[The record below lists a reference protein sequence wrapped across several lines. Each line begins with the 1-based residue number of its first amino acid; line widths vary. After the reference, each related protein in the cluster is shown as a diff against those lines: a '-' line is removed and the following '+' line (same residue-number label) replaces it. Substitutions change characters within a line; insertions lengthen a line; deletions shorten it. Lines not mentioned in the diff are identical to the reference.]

1 MAQYMFSIILTPHGY
16 TTDIHI
22 PAMNY
27 YISDFNSN
35 IDGSIIHAK
44 KEIQGWMNIH
54 TEEYIRERLSDS
66 FDIVY
71 DINKIVVYVV
81 VDPTIRRDNTNCVK
95 KTVTIPQHL
104 NEFGIENGINF
115 SKLLTEALTKQ
126 FDALSDI

>member
-22 PAMNY
+22 PAMKY
-27 YISDFNSN
+27 YISGFQSN
-35 IDGSIIHAK
+35 IDGSINHAK

-66 FDIVY
+66 FDIEY
-71 DINKIVVYVV
+71 DINKIVVYIV
-81 VDPTIRRDNTNCVK
+81 VDPMRRNNTKYVK

-115 SKLLTEALTKQ
+115 SKLLSEALNKQ
-126 FDALSDI
+126 FDALSEI